1 LRAATCVDPTFAD
14 AWYEGARRGAADRR
28 EHCRAAR
35 AGGPYDRFCSSSKSL
50 KLSPLRA
57 RYGYAS

>member
-1 LRAATCVDPTFAD
+1 LIRRSRTLGTRALD
-14 AWYEGARRGAADRR
+14 EARRIAANIAELPGLR
-28 EHCRAAR
+28 
-35 AGGPYDRFCSSSKSL
+35 GPYDRFCSSSKSL